1 MKIYDVTQTMVEGMP
16 VWPGEAAFVL
26 RRDKKI
32 EEGANA
38 NVSRL
43 EMSVHTG
50 THVDAPFHFLSGG
63 ESVENLL
70 LDVLIGGAQVVE
82 LTESVDEIT
91 REVLESVHFTEGV
104 ERVLFKTRNSNYW
117 KMGNQEFQEGFVGI
131 DEGAARLLVD
141 KGVRLVGI
149 DYLSVAPFKRSRPT
163 HEVLLEAKMVI
174 IEGLDLSGVTAGEY
188 TLYCLPLKLK
198 NTDGAP
204 ARVILVEE

>member
-1 MKIYDVTQTMVEGMP
+1 MKIYDVTQIMVEGMP
-16 VWPGEAAFVL
+16 VWPGEVAFVL
-26 RRDKKI
+26 QRDKKI

-63 ESVENLL
+63 ETVENLL
-70 LDVLIGGAQVVE
+70 LEVLIGSVQVVE
-82 LTESVDEIT
+82 LPESVDEIT
-91 REVLESVHFTEGV
+91 REVLETVHFTQGV

-117 KMGNQEFQEGFVGI
+117 KTGNNEFQEGFVGI
-131 DEGAARLLVD
+131 DEGAAKLLVEM
-141 KGVRLVGI
+141 GVQLVGV

-163 HEVLLEAKMVI
+163 HEVLLDAKMVI
-174 IEGLDLSGVTAGEY
+174 IEGLDLSGVDAGTY

-198 NTDGAP
+198 HTDGAP
-204 ARVILVEE
+204 ARVILIEE

>member
-1 MKIYDVTQTMVEGMP
+1 MKIYDVTQTMEEGMP

-63 ESVENLL
+63 ETVENLL
-70 LDVLIGGAQVVE
+70 LDVLIGGVQVVE
-82 LTESVDEIT
+82 LPESVDEIT
-91 REVLESVHFTEGV
+91 REVLKTVHLTKGV
-104 ERVLFKTRNSNYW
+104 ERVLFKTRNSYYW
-117 KMGNQEFQEGFVGI
+117 KMGTQEFQEGFVGI
-131 DEGAARLLVD
+131 DEGAARLLVE

-174 IEGLDLSGVTAGEY
+174 IEGLDLSGVSAGEY
-188 TLYCLPLKLK
+188 TLYCLPLKLRH
-198 NTDGAP
+198 TDGAP
-204 ARVILVEE
+204 ARVILIEE

>member
-1 MKIYDVTQTMVEGMP
+1 MP

-63 ESVENLL
+63 ETVENLL
-70 LDVLIGGAQVVE
+70 LDVLIGGVQVVE
-82 LTESVDEIT
+82 LPESVDEIT
-91 REVLESVHFTEGV
+91 REVLKTVHLTKGV
-104 ERVLFKTRNSNYW
+104 ERVLFKTRNSYYW
-117 KMGNQEFQEGFVGI
+117 KMGTQEFQEGFVGI
-131 DEGAARLLVD
+131 DEGAARLLVE

-174 IEGLDLSGVTAGEY
+174 IEGLDLSGVSAGEY
-188 TLYCLPLKLK
+188 TLYCLPLKLRH
-198 NTDGAP
+198 TDGAP
-204 ARVILVEE
+204 ARVILIEE

>member
-1 MKIYDVTQTMVEGMP
+1 MKIFDVTQIMEEGMP
-16 VWPGEAAFVL
+16 VWPGEAEFVL

-50 THVDAPFHFLSGG
+50 THVDAPFHFLSSGG
-63 ESVENLL
+63 TVENLL
-70 LDVLIGGAQVVE
+70 LDVLIGSAQVVE
-82 LTESVDEIT
+82 LDESVDEIT
-91 REVLESVHFTEGV
+91 REVLEKVHFAEGV
-104 ERVLFKTRNSNYW
+104 ERVLFKTRNSSYW
-117 KMGNQEFQEGFVGI
+117 KMGNKQFQEGFVGI
-131 DEGAARLLVD
+131 DEGASRLLVE

-163 HEVLLEAKMVI
+163 HEVLLEAKIVI
-174 IEGLDLSGVTAGEY
+174 IEGLDLSSVTAGEY

-198 NTDGAP
+198 HTDGAP
-204 ARVILVEE
+204 ARVVLIGN